1 MEEVQI
7 KTHEET
13 KKNMLLIVL
22 DVFDDAS
29 NKPLDTWALYQK
41 KAIGTSTSDMQVAL
55 DTNQCTCLVGH

>member
-29 NKPLDTWALYQK
+29 NKPLDT
-41 KAIGTSTSDMQVAL
+41 
-55 DTNQCTCLVGH
+55 